1 MTKYGICSVVRGECK
16 APAGLQAGGLGG
28 GVYECQAARVSECHW
43 CGADVCTSADC
54 SRVVLRDGKKRRV
67 CTDCLEQTS

>member
-1 MTKYGICSVVRGECK
+1 VTRYGICSIVQGECK

-28 GVYECQAARVSECHW
+28 GVYEYSPARVAECYQ

-54 SRVVLRDGKKRRV
+54 SRVIMRKGKKRRV
-67 CTDCLEQTS
+67 CATCLEQSS